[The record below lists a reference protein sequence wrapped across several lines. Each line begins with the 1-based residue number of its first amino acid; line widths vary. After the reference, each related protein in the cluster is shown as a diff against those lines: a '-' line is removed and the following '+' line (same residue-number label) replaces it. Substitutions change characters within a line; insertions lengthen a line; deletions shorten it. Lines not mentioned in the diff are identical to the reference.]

1 MWSSTNDLLDKNG
14 RNISISSKVL
24 EEFEFFMRKQEIN
37 HDVIDQYFYPSLKLD
52 GILYTYDE
60 CEQTFRISQ
69 WTMNSL
75 KKVPENIRL
84 AFWKFRSLDNESQN
98 SFIST
103 IEKFNQLKKKE
114 DWKNGDTKF
123 YREILSLTKAPER
136 VETKKKE
143 VPLPED
149 EAEEAVLPEKQKGEL
164 ILFQNIITRYNKNGV
179 FQEIDGTYF
188 AKDISDVVLSLVT
201 KMQNQEKDSKWSLYQ
216 KLNEHLNA
224 KDKLTKGQ
232 LDQLRVILYWYCDRK
247 KKEQK
252 DIASLP
258 NIKLSWY
265 QDNRWDYDPYNGIG
279 KDTYKDC
286 QNDPERYT
294 KSLIE
299 MFSTWIM
306 ERVIMFKKDSLLQNI
321 RVISTTLS
329 DDCFSWLGSK
339 GGGID
344 CIALIDSPIA
354 NTNLFQTTPIGI
366 DIVNTLSDDYANIK
380 WLNST
385 VVPRNFLRSFN
396 AGIWSLEYLDRYLF
410 NIPLNQVVRIF
421 QKFVDSEIS
430 NINKNENMD
439 DRLTRQNI
447 WIDRK
452 IMNDLEWKLLES
464 LITQEGIARNIVAD
478 VSQASHN
485 ILHASGTK
493 LLKSRISL

>member
-1 MWSSTNDLLDKNG
+1 
-14 RNISISSKVL
+14 
-24 EEFEFFMRKQEIN
+24 
-37 HDVIDQYFYPSLKLD
+37 
-52 GILYTYDE
+52 
-60 CEQTFRISQ
+60 
-69 WTMNSL
+69 
-75 KKVPENIRL
+75 
-84 AFWKFRSLDNESQN
+84 
-98 SFIST
+98 
-103 IEKFNQLKKKE
+103 
-114 DWKNGDTKF
+114 
-123 YREILSLTKAPER
+123 
-136 VETKKKE
+136 
-143 VPLPED
+143 
-149 EAEEAVLPEKQKGEL
+149 
-164 ILFQNIITRYNKNGV
+164 
-179 FQEIDGTYF
+179 
-188 AKDISDVVLSLVT
+188 
-201 KMQNQEKDSKWSLYQ
+201 MQNQEKDSKWSLYQ

-224 KDKLTKGQ
+224 KDKLTKEQ
-232 LDQLRVILYWYCDRK
+232 LDQLRVILYWYYDRRE
-247 KKEQK
+247 KEQK

-265 QDNRWDYDPYNGIG
+265 QDNRGDYDPYNGVG

-286 QNDPERYT
+286 QNDPDRYT

-306 ERVIMFKKDSLLQNI
+306 ERVIMFKKDSRLQNI

-344 CIALIDSPIA
+344 CIALIDSPIT

-366 DIVNTLSDDYANIK
+366 DIVNTLSDDYASIK

-385 VVPRNFLRSFN
+385 VVPRNFFRSFN

-430 NINKNENMD
+430 NINKNENME

-447 WIDRK
+447 WIDSK

-464 LITQEGIARNIVAD
+464 LIIQEGIARNIVAD